1 MSTRKAHAW
10 RQAAFAGR
18 PPGSHFPTPKEGV
31 ANQKCHTQQGLL
43 EGTHAVDVSIY
54 IYIYR
59 YIDIYIYRQI
69 QSSTCCQKVSR
80 TICKSSCCTNGRF
93 AEAFAWTDGISTGVI
108 YIYICTYTSP
118 VILKPSFPTVQV
130 SSLPAIIY
138 IYTQRCCSKQNCNL
152 LVAVITRDGLLA
164 APPSKVNSH

>member
-1 MSTRKAHAW
+1 MSNRKAHAW

-54 IYIYR
+54 IYIQIYR
-59 YIDIYIYRQI
+59 YIYRQI

-108 YIYICTYTSP
+108 YIYIYMHIHQSRYTKTEFSNG
-118 VILKPSFPTVQV
+118 
-130 SSLPAIIY
+130 SSEQFTCHYIY

-152 LVAVITRDGLLA
+152 LVAVITRDGLFA

>member
-54 IYIYR
+54 IYIQIYR
-59 YIDIYIYRQI
+59 YIYIGKFNQALAAR
-69 QSSTCCQKVSR
+69 KFHEP
-80 TICKSSCCTNGRF
+80 F
-93 AEAFAWTDGISTGVI
+93 AN
-108 YIYICTYTSP
+108 P
-118 VILKPSFPTVQV
+118 
-130 SSLPAIIY
+130 
-138 IYTQRCCSKQNCNL
+138 
-152 LVAVITRDGLLA
+152 VAVPMAGLQKRLLE
-164 APPSKVNSH
+164 PMEFQQG